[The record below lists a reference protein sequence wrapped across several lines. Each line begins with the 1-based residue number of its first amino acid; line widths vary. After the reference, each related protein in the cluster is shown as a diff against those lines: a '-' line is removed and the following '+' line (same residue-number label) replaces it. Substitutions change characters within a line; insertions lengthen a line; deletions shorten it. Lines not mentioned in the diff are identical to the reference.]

1 MPLNK
6 EEIQLLLDDGWHIV
20 CQSPLEFEL
29 YAQFAGG
36 IHKLYTEE
44 EQREIIE
51 QIKISMRFR
60 E

>member
-6 EEIQLLLDDGWHIV
+6 EEIQLLLDDGWEMV
-20 CQSPLEFEL
+20 SESPLEFEL

-51 QIKISMRFR
+51 QIKISKRFR